1 MTPMLYE
8 IMTALWA
15 LCIFYNKVC
24 IFIKTLFVLV
34 CKKPVNWVEIGLYF
48 PLIRL

>member
-8 IMTALWA
+8 IMSALWA
-15 LCIFYNKVC
+15 LSIFYKVC
-24 IFIKTLFVLV
+24 IFIETLFVLI

-48 PLIRL
+48 PFIAL